1 MLDQQTSARVRA
13 LLGAIDSSAH
23 GVPIAEIA
31 ALARD
36 LDVDLTIDR
45 SGDPPLVYLRP
56 RRDAAF
62 EALTRREQEVAALVA
77 AGMRN
82 QQIADTLSIS
92 LATVKDHVHAVLE
105 KTGYSNRAQLV
116 AAWLGQAPEDREPTE
131 AQPPD

>member
-1 MLDQQTSARVRA
+1 MLDQRTSERVRA

-36 LDVDLTIDR
+36 LEVDLTIDR
-45 SGDPPLVYLRP
+45 NGDPPLVYLRP

-92 LATVKDHVHAVLE
+92 LGTAKDHVHAVLE
-105 KTGYSNRAQLV
+105 KTGYSNRAQMV
-116 AAWLGQAPEDREPTE
+116 AGWLGQAPEGGTPAED
-131 AQPPD
+131 

>member
-1 MLDQQTSARVRA
+1 MLDHRTSERVRA
-13 LLGAIDSSAH
+13 LLGAIDSTSH

-36 LDVDLTIDR
+36 LEVDLTIDH
-45 SGDPPLVYLRP
+45 SGDPPLVYVRP

-62 EALTRREQEVAALVA
+62 EALTRREREVAALVA

-92 LATVKDHVHAVLE
+92 LGTAKDHVHAVLD

-116 AAWLGQAPEDREPTE
+116 AGWLGQAPAGEDPS
-131 AQPPD
+131 